1 MLRQSIGA
9 IQTDRNKIEIIIWL
23 LSSLLL
29 RAASESV
36 PKQQEHFLGY
46 GEPPKIFL
54 IPTTLN
60 VVPVMTVGMD
70 IDIYAHF
77 DQNNTSKI
85 CKQSLGLSAFL
96 FSF

>member
-36 PKQQEHFLGY
+36 PKQQEHFLGC

-60 VVPVMTVGMD
+60 VVPVMTVG
-70 IDIYAHF
+70 F
-77 DQNNTSKI
+77 SKRWLTDDPFI
-85 CKQSLGLSAFL
+85 
-96 FSF
+96 